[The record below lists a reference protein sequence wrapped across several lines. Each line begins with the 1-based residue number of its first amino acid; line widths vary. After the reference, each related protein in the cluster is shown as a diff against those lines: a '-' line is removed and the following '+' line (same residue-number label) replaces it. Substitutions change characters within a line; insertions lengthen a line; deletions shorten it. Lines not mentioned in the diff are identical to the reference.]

1 MSGDRHSG
9 MDPEFERIVTAARA
23 THREALDR
31 LAATDR
37 CSHGENPDPNCHWCR
52 PLSSTPPRPEDCAH
66 ESLVRTKDARWY
78 CGACGVW
85 FVPEDERRVLSPEA
99 LLVWEAV
106 RRLEQHTDIGPGNV
120 GPLLMQ
126 VNLRQYEHALSVLR
140 EGGYE
145 IIPTTT
151 PARTTSSEETS

>member
-1 MSGDRHSG
+1 MEKDYESLMNEAGRTTSRSEGTEMSGDRHSG

-85 FVPEDERRVLSPEA
+85 FVPEAPDV
-99 LLVWEAV
+99 
-106 RRLEQHTDIGPGNV
+106 
-120 GPLLMQ
+120 
-126 VNLRQYEHALSVLR
+126 
-140 EGGYE
+140 
-145 IIPTTT
+145 
-151 PARTTSSEETS
+151 